1 MKRTILSVAA
11 GTSMALFVAAL
22 PAQADTIRLAVGS
35 GHPADAAVWVTSVR
49 DYLVPEINKRV
60 EARTDHKI
68 EWTTA
73 YGGSVCK
80 LGECLNS
87 VKDGLLDV
95 AVISAP
101 FNPSQLLAHNF
112 SYFVPFSTGDILLAA
127 RAASKVYEQNPG
139 LTELLEK
146 RYNQHHL
153 SLSAIANYGLLTTF
167 EVKSA
172 DDIKDKRIAAAGPN
186 IPWVASVGAIPV
198 QSNLNEAY
206 TSMQTGVYSGWV
218 MFPDGV
224 VGFKLHEIADYYL
237 ETGFGAQT
245 VNLVHVNKDTW
256 ESLPAD
262 VREIFA
268 EVGRDY
274 IQAGSQMAVDK
285 HERSLATMQKT
296 SKIHSLTWEDR
307 VKWANQ
313 LPNIPKQR
321 TEDIKKAGQPHNVIR
336 DYIRALKE
344 EGVKM
349 PRDWEKEL

>member
-1 MKRTILSVAA
+1 MKRGISAILFGV
-11 GTSMALFVAAL
+11 GMASAIATL

-60 EARTDHKI
+60 GERTKHTI

-80 LGECLNS
+80 LGECLNI

-112 SYFVPFSTGDILLAA
+112 SYFVPFSSGDILTVA
-127 RAASKVYEQNPG
+127 RAAVKTWESNPG
-139 LTELLEK
+139 LAEILDK

-153 SLSAIANYGLLTTF
+153 SLSAIGNYGLLTTF
-167 EVKSA
+167 EWKAVGG
-172 DDIKDKRIAAAGPN
+172 IKGQRLAAAGPN
-186 IPWVASVGAIPV
+186 IPWVEAVGAIPV

-224 VGFKLHEIADYYL
+224 VGFKLHEVAKYY
-237 ETGFGAQT
+237 TQTDFGAQA
-245 VNLVHVNKDTW
+245 VNLISANNDTW
-256 ESLPAD
+256 KGLPPE
-262 VREIFA
+262 VRDIFI
-268 EVGRDY
+268 EVGKDY
-274 IQAGSQMAVDK
+274 IQAASQMAIDK
-285 HERSLATMQKT
+285 EKRSLETMKT
-296 SKIHSLTWEDR
+296 TSQIRVLTEAEK
-307 VKWANQ
+307 VEWANM
-313 LPNIPKQR
+313 LPHIPKQR
-321 TEDIKKAGQPHNVIR
+321 TEDIRKAGQPENVVR
-336 DYIRALKE
+336 DYIRALKA

-349 PRDWEKEL
+349 ARDWEEGL

>member
-1 MKRTILSVAA
+1 MKRRILTTILGA
-11 GTSMALFVAAL
+11 GLALGTGYL
-22 PAQADTIRLAVGS
+22 PVQADTIRLAVGS

-60 EARTDHKI
+60 AERTKHKI

-80 LGECLNS
+80 LGECLTS

-112 SYFVPFSTGDILLAA
+112 SYFVPFSSGDILAVA
-127 RAASKVYEQNPG
+127 RAAVKTYEKNPG
-139 LTELLEK
+139 LAEILSK

-153 SLSAIANYGLLTTF
+153 SLSAIGNYGLLTTF
-167 EVKSA
+167 EWKSV
-172 DDIKDKRIAAAGPN
+172 DGIKGKRLAAAGPN
-186 IPWVASVGAIPV
+186 IPWVEAVGAIPV

-224 VGFKLHEIADYYL
+224 VGFKLHEVAKYY
-237 ETGFGAQT
+237 TQTDFGSQAVNLIT
-245 VNLVHVNKDTW
+245 VNNDTW
-256 ESLPAD
+256 NGLPPE
-262 VREIFA
+262 VRDIFS

-274 IQAGSQMAVDK
+274 IKAASQMAIDK
-285 HERSLATMQKT
+285 EHRSLETMKT
-296 SKIHSLTWEDR
+296 TSTIRHLTWEEK
-307 VKWANQ
+307 VAWANM

-321 TEDIKKAGQPHNVIR
+321 TEDIRKAGQPANVVR

-349 PRDWEKEL
+349 PRDWEAGL